1 MYVYVSDKWN
11 IIMKSKIRLTGLRN
25 QYREYIT
32 EYSQTD
38 NLIFEDNQIKK
49 YENSRQYIEDTNRYH
64 LNKELE
70 ETKRKKSEL
79 EQIANA
85 KVKKDLELDTKWQ
98 EVNEY
103 QRKLYMLKNMRWLQ
117 QS

>member
-1 MYVYVSDKWN
+1 MYVYVSEKWN
-11 IIMKSKIRLTGLRN
+11 IIMKSSFKITGMQN

-32 EYSQTD
+32 EYSQMD

-64 LNKELE
+64 LTKELE
-70 ETKRKKSEL
+70 ETKRKKAEL
-79 EQIANA
+79 ETIANA
-85 KVKKDLELDTKWQ
+85 KVKKDMELEVKGQ
-98 EVNEY
+98 EPDEY
-103 QRKLYMLKNMRWLQ
+103 QRKLYLLKNMKWLQ